1 MYEVYFYQDK
11 NGNEPVR
18 NYLNDLE
25 QKSLSNKEDRVKFN
39 KIDQYIEIL
48 RMYGTTAGEP
58 YMKHLEGEI
67 WELRPLRD
75 RILFFYYE
83 KGAFILLNCFMKKT
97 QKTPKKEIAKAK
109 KLINDFK
116 KRSAEHE

>member
-11 NGNEPVR
+11 NGEEPVK
-18 NYLNDLE
+18 NYLNDLKE
-25 QKSLSNKEDRVKFN
+25 KSLHSKEDRIKFN

-48 RMYGTTAGEP
+48 RMYGTSAGEP

-83 KGAFILLNCFMKKT
+83 KDAFILLSCFMKKT
-97 QKTPKKEIAKAK
+97 QKTPKREIAKAK
-109 KLINDFK
+109 KRMHDFK
-116 KRSAEHE
+116 KRSVAHE

>member
-11 NGNEPVR
+11 NGKEPVK
-18 NYLNDLE
+18 NYLKDLE
-25 QKSLSNKEDRVKFN
+25 EKSLHSKEDRIKFN

-48 RMYGTTAGEP
+48 RMYGTSAGEP

-67 WELRPLRD
+67 WELRPFRD

-83 KGAFILLNCFMKKT
+83 KGAFILLSCFMKKT
-97 QKTPKKEIAKAK
+97 QKTPKREITKAK
-109 KLINDFK
+109 KRMNDFR
-116 KRSAEHE
+116 KRSVAHE

>member
-25 QKSLSNKEDRVKFN
+25 QKSLSNKENRVKFN

-83 KGAFILLNCFMKKT
+83 KDAFILLSCFMKKNAENT
-97 QKTPKKEIAKAK
+97 EKRNCKSQKANE
-109 KLINDFK
+109 
-116 KRSAEHE
+116 